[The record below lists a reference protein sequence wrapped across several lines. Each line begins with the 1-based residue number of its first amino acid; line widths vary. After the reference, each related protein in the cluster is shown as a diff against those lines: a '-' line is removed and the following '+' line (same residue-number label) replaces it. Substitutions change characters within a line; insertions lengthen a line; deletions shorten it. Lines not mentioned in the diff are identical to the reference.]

1 MVVQA
6 YVLFKVSSGT
16 EKEVCEKIVNFDEVT
31 NAGIVYGEYDVV
43 ARISV
48 PNLEAL
54 ENFLSQKMRNV
65 PSVMLTSTMIM
76 AREYV
81 GKILRKKSADKQQEK
96 LGHKTQKLARTRSD

>member
-16 EKEVCEKIVNFDEVT
+16 EREVCERIVNFDEVT
-31 NAGIVYGEYDVV
+31 TAGIVYGEYDVV

-48 PNLEAL
+48 VDLDAL
-54 ENFLSQKMRNV
+54 ETFLSQKMRSV

-76 AREYV
+76 AREYL
-81 GKILRKKSADKQQEK
+81 GKTRRKKIGTSKKEK
-96 LGHKTQKLARTRSD
+96 